1 MNYEENEIFL
11 EYAWTIQAAR
21 RTVHGICG
29 LIIRLEKAEGSRHK
43 TGREEGQACHDCH
56 YFSFSASTNENSEK
70 DETLWEYALTL
81 LASIETVI
89 ESI

>member
-1 MNYEENEIFL
+1 MNSEENEIFL

-29 LIIRLEKAEGSRHK
+29 LIIRLEKAEGSRRK

-56 YFSFSASTNENSEK
+56 YFSFSASTNEHSEG
-70 DETLWEYALTL
+70 DEYAWTL
-81 LASIETVI
+81 QASIETVI